1 MTTKRRDIMKMN
13 FEIGTN
19 IYKKRSM
26 DLLKKPFGSLML
38 LVWFFLSFASV
49 SVPVPAYGL
58 DDMIK
63 FIENKQKEL
72 KAREEFIDQE
82 DKKLNALKK
91 DVEMKI
97 EKYTKLLNE
106 LDMKLKEIEK
116 VKNERFDYIV
126 KVYEGM
132 PPEDAAVK
140 INALDEQT
148 AVEILRRM
156 KSKKAGAVM
165 GYMETKKVA
174 AITQS
179 ITRLE
184 KKFPPD

>member
-1 MTTKRRDIMKMN
+1 MKMN
-13 FEIGTN
+13 FEIGSN
-19 IYKKRSM
+19 LYKKSTS
-26 DLLKKPFGSLML
+26 DFLKKPLSSLML

-49 SVPVPAYGL
+49 SFPVPAYGL
-58 DDMIK
+58 DDMIR

-82 DKKLNALKK
+82 DKKLSALKK

-97 EKYTKLLNE
+97 EKYTKLLSE

-116 VKNERFDYIV
+116 IKNDRLDYIV

-132 PPEDAAVK
+132 DPEDAAVK
-140 INALDEQT
+140 MGALDEQT

-165 GYMETKKVA
+165 GYMETKRVA
-174 AITQS
+174 SITES

-184 KKFPPD
+184 KKFPSD